1 MTATTLLSDN
11 DPAAVVAELDGRARR
26 FETPCGEGV
35 VVWRAW
41 GSGPPLALFH
51 GSHGSWL
58 HWIRNIDAL
67 AAERTVWVPDLPGY
81 GESAMPPQ
89 TDHAPYSAVLAEGL
103 QRLVAAELPLDIIGF
118 SFGGVVAAYLAARW
132 PELVRRLVLVDTGGL
147 ATPMGSLSLRGFRKH
162 QGEERRAALRD
173 NLLALMIHDPAHVDA
188 LALHIQEVDSLRAR
202 MNPTDLVLPDRLI
215 AVLPEIAA
223 QLSVIWAEYDQPH
236 PAPAV
241 QEAVLR
247 RYRPEIAFR
256 VIADAGHWV
265 MYDQAAAF
273 NRVAQDLLARPLAR
287 G

>member
-1 MTATTLLSDN
+1 M
-11 DPAAVVAELDGRARR
+11 EY
-26 FETPCGEGV
+26 
-35 VVWRAW
+35 
-41 GSGPPLALFH
+41 
-51 GSHGSWL
+51 
-58 HWIRNIDAL
+58 I
-67 AAERTVWVPDLPGY
+67 
-81 GESAMPPQ
+81 
-89 TDHAPYSAVLAEGL
+89 
-103 QRLVAAELPLDIIGF
+103 
-118 SFGGVVAAYLAARW
+118 AYLHKDRDSDYGVSFPDFPGCITAGRTLDEAS
-132 PELVRRLVLVDTGGL
+132 RL
-147 ATPMGSLSLRGFRKH
+147 A
-162 QGEERRAALRD
+162 GE
-173 NLLALMIHDPAHVDA
+173 A

-256 VIADAGHWV
+256 VIPDAGHWV

-273 NRVAQDLLARPLAR
+273 NRVAQELLARPLAR